1 MNVLFLS
8 TRDIEDSRYIREGT
22 KNLLETRFGIADT
35 LAFCGK
41 LERVGNTKYG
51 PRLQINDGNSLSVI
65 VGTFNNNVR
74 KDAEEIV
81 KNFEDGNKEIYLL
94 LYGNPYETDKLY
106 INVNQDNGVI
116 VVNKDVFKKY
126 HKMRKLA
133 KEYRLKKA
141 EILEEEKLEIPVPEE
156 FPEEL
161 SDKIIIEFIKDNDRG
176 NGVLIDTIIEK
187 FRNCDRKLVEEK
199 ILELMELGNI
209 YEPRSGFLKVIE

>member
-8 TRDIEDSRYIREGT
+8 TQDLENSRYIRKGT

-35 LAFCGK
+35 LAFCGR

-81 KNFEDGNKEIYLL
+81 KNFKDGDKEIYLL
-94 LYGNPYETDKLY
+94 LYGNPYETDRLY

-116 VVNKDVFKKY
+116 VVNKEVFKKF
-126 HKMRKLA
+126 HEMRRLA
-133 KEYRLKKA
+133 KEYLLKKSVIP
-141 EILEEEKLEIPVPEE
+141 EGEKLEIPVPEE
-156 FPEEL
+156 SPEEL
-161 SDKIIIEFIKDNDRG
+161 SDKAIIEFIKDNDSG
-176 NGVLIDTIIEK
+176 NGVPVDTIIEK
-187 FRNCDRKLVEEK
+187 FRNFDRKRVEEK

-209 YEPRSGFLKVIE
+209 YEPRSGFLKIIE